1 MPVYKLSLEALEGLN
16 ELCYIHGYYDPS
28 DNKQNRGIAKILNNC
43 QTANIQWIDER
54 PQYARDSDTIADEYK
69 QAHIW
74 STGSTPRKQIDI
86 GQIPITYLANI
97 AHENQIKPIQLQ
109 RVTILANNLLKPH
122 YLLYTSQTLAGAV
135 IEAIGLK
142 WLQPTSA
149 IPRAKTWR
157 IKSRYATIGTF
168 ESRSGL

>member
-1 MPVYKLSLEALEGLN
+1 MPVYKLSLEALEGIN

-43 QTANIQWIDER
+43 QTANIQWADHR
-54 PQYARDSDTIADEYK
+54 PKYARASDSVADEYK

-74 STGSTPRKQIDI
+74 STGSTPRKLTDI
-86 GQIPITYLANI
+86 GQISITYLAAI
-97 AHENQIKPIQLQ
+97 AQEHNIKPIRLQ
-109 RVTILANNLLKPH
+109 RAMITGNLTKIPFLR
-122 YLLYTSQTLAGAV
+122 YTSQTLAGAV

-142 WLQPTSA
+142 WLLPTSA

-157 IKSRYATIGTF
+157 IKSKFLTIGTF
-168 ESRSGL
+168 EARSDL